1 MADSPFTVVKECA
14 HTGARLGLLR
24 TGHGVVETPAFMPVG
39 TQATVKALT
48 PQELRQC
55 GAQMILSNTYH
66 LYLRPG
72 HRLIQEMG
80 GLHRF
85 MGWDGP
91 ILTDSG
97 GFQIYSLAPM
107 RRIMEEGARF
117 RSHIDG
123 SYHTLTPELA
133 VEVQEA
139 LGSDIMMCLDT
150 CIPYPASREEVVE
163 ATELTTRWARRCQ
176 EARTRGDLL
185 LFAIVQGGMDP
196 ELRRA
201 HARELAAMG
210 FDGYAI
216 GGLSVGEP
224 KELMYRMVAET
235 APVLPRNG
243 PRYLMGVGTP
253 EDLVEAVSHGID
265 LFDCVMPTRNAR
277 NGMLFTAAGR
287 LVIKNS
293 IYARDPR
300 PVEEGCT
307 CYTCRHFSRAYLRH
321 LFVSK
326 ELLSYRLNTIHNVH
340 FYLRTMEEI
349 REALFQG
356 RFQEF
361 KREFLQRREG

>member
-1 MADSPFTVVKECA
+1 
-14 HTGARLGLLR
+14 
-24 TGHGVVETPAFMPVG
+24 
-39 TQATVKALT
+39 
-48 PQELRQC
+48 
-55 GAQMILSNTYH
+55 
-66 LYLRPG
+66 
-72 HRLIQEMG
+72 
-80 GLHRF
+80 
-85 MGWDGP
+85 
-91 ILTDSG
+91 
-97 GFQIYSLAPM
+97 
-107 RRIMEEGARF
+107 
-117 RSHIDG
+117 
-123 SYHTLTPELA
+123 
-133 VEVQEA
+133 
-139 LGSDIMMCLDT
+139 
-150 CIPYPASREEVVE
+150 
-163 ATELTTRWARRCQ
+163 
-176 EARTRGDLL
+176 
-185 LFAIVQGGMDP
+185 
-196 ELRRA
+196 
-201 HARELAAMG
+201 MG

-224 KELMYRMVAET
+224 KGLMYRMVAET
-235 APVLPRNG
+235 APVLPRNA

-293 IYARDPR
+293 IYARDNR